1 MDVFPLK
8 YRELTEGCWRGV
20 GWGDG
25 PSGPGAYR
33 RSQLAIST
41 GRYNEAM
48 SG

>member
-25 PSGPGAYR
+25 PKGRGAFR
-33 RSQLAIST
+33 RALVGMST
-41 GRYNEAM
+41 GCYMEAM
-48 SG
+48 SH